1 MNDFEQPPL
10 LEGPPP
16 RPLLPAPDRDAPE
29 SPQSDPTG
37 RGGSGRRLL
46 GLGVFLLF
54 TAALALGVWRHYEKH
69 RQVID
74 NAEQR
79 ANFVPSVRVEAVAQR
94 FGRLHVTLPATT
106 LAFEAANIYA
116 RASGYVL
123 QRYVDIGDH
132 VKAGQLLAEITAP
145 EVEAQVAQYQNSLQ
159 QAQATV
165 RQNEAQRA
173 STDVTSKRISV
184 LAKDSW
190 ATQELADTDRYNFQA
205 QQHAT
210 TAAEY
215 NAAATE
221 QQLKY
226 YNQQKIYQQ
235 VVAPFDGVITQRNID
250 VGSLITADAAGG
262 TSMFSLT
269 HSDVIRVWVYVPQDS
284 AFGVKATASYCT
296 SFGDLHG
303 DGNEPSWVR
312 RFSAAAPQDGLVGR
326 QLPEAT
332 LQLVLV
338 ELRDQ
343 SLAAPLLD
351 GGFGDAEAGGDLPS
365 GQHAEAAQPLIPAGQ
380 LIGGAD
386 EGDLLQVEGLRF
398 PSPAAALVEDVGDLA
413 IAVPVEEPI
422 DLGDELGLELA
433 DLRNRQRPFEPQAAS
448 GAATQADMGGDHL
461 GLDQGHVLDKQ
472 AQDPL
477 AVARL
482 DARIVP
488 NRRELFG

>member
-54 TAALALGVWRHYEKH
+54 TAALALGVWRHYEQH

-74 NAEQR
+74 TAEQQ

-94 FGRLHVTLPATT
+94 LGRLHVTLPATT

-284 AFGVKATASYCT
+284 AFGVKPGVEAVIRVPAMPNLTFHGKVARIADALQPGTRTLLTEVDVPNPDGALQPGVYCT
-296 SFGDLHG
+296 VQLKIPRQSPALIVPASAIIFNQNGMQVAVVESGVAHLRKIAITADYGTEVEINAGVQNGDQ
-303 DGNEPSWVR
+303 VI
-312 RFSAAAPQDGLVGR
+312 
-326 QLPEAT
+326 
-332 LQLVLV
+332 LQPPVN
-338 ELRDQ
+338 
-343 SLAAPLLD
+343 LAD
-351 GGFGDAEAGGDLPS
+351 GGKV
-365 GQHAEAAQPLIPAGQ
+365 QIIP
-380 LIGGAD
+380 
-386 EGDLLQVEGLRF
+386 
-398 PSPAAALVEDVGDLA
+398 
-413 IAVPVEEPI
+413 EP
-422 DLGDELGLELA
+422 
-433 DLRNRQRPFEPQAAS
+433 PQA
-448 GAATQADMGGDHL
+448 T
-461 GLDQGHVLDKQ
+461 
-472 AQDPL
+472 P
-477 AVARL
+477 
-482 DARIVP
+482 
-488 NRRELFG
+488 

>member
-54 TAALALGVWRHYEKH
+54 TAALALGVWRHYEQH

-74 NAEQR
+74 TAEQQ

-94 FGRLHVTLPATT
+94 FGRLHVTLPGTT

-132 VKAGQLLAEITAP
+132 VTAGQLLAEITAP
-145 EVEAQVAQYQNSLQ
+145 EVEAQIAQYQNSLQ

-284 AFGVKATASYCT
+284 AFGVKPGVEAVIRVPAMPNLTFHGKVARIADALQPGTRTLLTEVDVPNPDGALQPGVYCT
-296 SFGDLHG
+296 VQLKIPRQSPALIVPASAIIFNQNGMQVAVVESGVAHLHKIAITADYGTEVEINAGVQNGDQ
-303 DGNEPSWVR
+303 VI
-312 RFSAAAPQDGLVGR
+312 
-326 QLPEAT
+326 
-332 LQLVLV
+332 LQPPVN
-338 ELRDQ
+338 
-343 SLAAPLLD
+343 LAD
-351 GGFGDAEAGGDLPS
+351 GGKV
-365 GQHAEAAQPLIPAGQ
+365 QIIP
-380 LIGGAD
+380 
-386 EGDLLQVEGLRF
+386 
-398 PSPAAALVEDVGDLA
+398 
-413 IAVPVEEPI
+413 EP
-422 DLGDELGLELA
+422 
-433 DLRNRQRPFEPQAAS
+433 PQA
-448 GAATQADMGGDHL
+448 T
-461 GLDQGHVLDKQ
+461 
-472 AQDPL
+472 P
-477 AVARL
+477 
-482 DARIVP
+482 
-488 NRRELFG
+488 